1 MSEPVRFL
9 TSLARALSTLGLYG
23 EDHRTFRQAADAACD
38 RLRRL
43 QETQPRPQF
52 TFLGDEV
59 LCGRE
64 LLHALQGWEW
74 GPRLSRGGVERLEF
88 TAPLSRDEMERL
100 LGDLAARVGLRAA
113 PSAESRQVGVESV
126 RYGQLR
132 VADGTGGGTAA
143 AAEPLQLATLSY
155 ALREEREAVG
165 WLHAEVASGV
175 PLPLIEA
182 EAVVRSLSLAMHADQ
197 AMVLPLLELKEFDQY
212 TTTHSTN
219 VSVLAM
225 ALAEYLE
232 LGAGAVRSIGLAALL
247 HDLGK
252 IRIPR
257 EILVKPGKLTE
268 SERRTIQRHPVEGAR
283 LILERDDE
291 LEVAASVA
299 YEHHLMID
307 GGGYPHRHYPRGAQY
322 ASRLV
327 HVCDVY
333 DALRT
338 RRPYRDAWPSAR
350 ALSYIEGRAGS
361 EFDPAIA
368 RVFVQ
373 LMREREAAV
382 LVSPA

>member
-1 MSEPVRFL
+1 MSDAVRFL
-9 TSLARALSTLGLYG
+9 TSLSRALSTLGLYG
-23 EDHRTFRQAADAACD
+23 EDHRAFREAADVTCE
-38 RLRRL
+38 RLREL
-43 QETQPRPQF
+43 QEVQPHLQF
-52 TFLGDEV
+52 TFLGDDV
-59 LCGRE
+59 LFGRE
-64 LLHALQGWEW
+64 LLHDLQGWEW
-74 GPRLSRGGVERLEF
+74 GPRLARAGVERLEF
-88 TAPLSRDEMERL
+88 TAPVGQSEIERL
-100 LGDLAARVGLRAA
+100 LVDLAARVGLRAA
-113 PSAESRQVGVESV
+113 GSVESRQVGIENV
-126 RYGQLR
+126 RYGQLE
-132 VADGTGGGTAA
+132 VAEDGGAAPA
-143 AAEPLQLATLSY
+143 AAEPLPLATLSY
-155 ALREEREAVG
+155 ALHEEREAVG
-165 WLHAEVASGV
+165 WLHAEVAGGV
-175 PLPLIEA
+175 PLPLVEA

-197 AMVLPLLELKEFDQY
+197 AMVIPLLELKEFDQY

-232 LGAGAVRSIGLAALL
+232 LGGAAVRSIGLAALL

-257 EILVKPGKLTE
+257 EILVKPGRLTE
-268 SERRTIQRHPVEGAR
+268 PERRIIQRHPVEGAR

-291 LEVAASVA
+291 LEVAATVA
-299 YEHHLMID
+299 YEHHIMID

-338 RRPYRDAWPSAR
+338 KRPYRDAWPSAR
-350 ALSYIEGRAGS
+350 ALSYIEGRAGT

-373 LMREREAAV
+373 MMREREAAV
-382 LVSPA
+382 RLQPA